1 MAKNTITAIIYSR
14 NLSLVDDA
22 GPIHSCVSLTYT
34 YVRDGAGR
42 FDATFP
48 ITDRRLLAAALKDT
62 LLSFFVGGIH
72 VFTGVVERRRRR
84 HNKGR
89 GQWIISGPCILGI
102 LAENTVGRLVVDDDT
117 DGPQM
122 VLDATNVPNQTFSLD
137 TFSGSGTTNV
147 NVYKEFANETGL
159 AALVKLAEMTGEH
172 FRAATDGTLRVVWLQ
187 FDSPQ
192 TEIRLVDGG
201 GPTLHKSR
209 AVAIIEDIEVD
220 DDGEGI
226 VNRIYPVGAGQ
237 HDAELTLA
245 AATMV
250 MPAGYTM
257 NTANNYIEWDAGQV
271 YPSVRRALH
280 KEFRSIAVIEPEYA
294 YGDYWIEVDVFAVPG
309 ATSIDVEPLPVPLAN
324 GATLDLNGFG
334 TVTITVTAD
343 AAEGDSVINVAAL
356 AGAVS
361 DVDRLKYTIPYDPV
375 PTENAANQLAAATL
389 AMLEKLADPARRTAY
404 RIVARHVPEA
414 VKVGMTIPVRS
425 HSYGIEIDDDLIILE
440 ITRSITSTG
449 RAPVQLR
456 VAAADWWEN
465 DADTEIARQ
474 LEEARTARAG
484 SQPVAYTSITGS
496 ATPAPPMGHRAQ
508 HLEGGS
514 DPVADTTP
522 TAGLVPQA
530 DGAGKIA
537 IGWIDQSQINTDNV
551 TEGATNL
558 FILPAE
564 LVKLAGI
571 ETAADVTDAANVGAA
586 IDGSPGKV
594 TPAGADKWA
603 IVNSVGNVLGHVTYT
618 DLLAALGALYVALT
632 GDQTIAGFKTFSGNI
647 RAEMLGIGQD
657 PSGARLVEIYRSGA
671 NANVLI
677 ASDSGQA
684 ALAFRSRR
692 NSANQSIFQGIGGR
706 GTTALPVANNS
717 GDIPF
722 QVVAYCDPDGSGSA
736 INIGSVNFEVAG
748 IPATGSAP
756 GRVVLQVVPSGSVT
770 RVDALTI
777 QPTQRVDIANYL
789 TTAGQKR
796 TTATFGKT
804 NNTLANIT
812 GLSVNVQA
820 GRVYMFRAVL
830 LVDPHATG
838 GHKYAISGTATAT
851 GIFYHIH
858 SVDDTALT
866 NIISSRQTA
875 LGGSAGQAGATS
887 VRTVIEGKIV
897 VNAAGTLTVQFA
909 QNVTNAVASN
919 VIDGVFDVREVL

>member
-1 MAKNTITAIIYSR
+1 MAKNTITVVIKSR
-14 NLSLVDDA
+14 GLGLVSDA
-22 GPIHSCVSLTYT
+22 GPVHSCISLTYT
-34 YVRDGAGR
+34 YMRDGAGR

-62 LLSFFVGGIH
+62 LLAFYVGGIH

-89 GQWIISGPCILGI
+89 GTWIISGPCILGI
-102 LAENTVGRLVVDDDT
+102 LAENSVGRLVIDDDT
-117 DGPQM
+117 DGPQLI
-122 VLDATNVPNQTFSLD
+122 LDATNVPNQTFTLD
-137 TFSGSGTTNV
+137 VVNGSGTTDV

-209 AVAIIEDIEVD
+209 GVAIIEDIEVD

-237 HDAELTLA
+237 HEAELTLA

-257 NTANNYIEWDAGQV
+257 NTASNYIEWDAGQV
-271 YPSVRRALH
+271 FPSVRRALH
-280 KEFRSIAVIEPEYA
+280 KEFRSIAVIEPEYP
-294 YGDYWIEVDVFAVPG
+294 YGDYWIEVDVFAFPG

-334 TVTITVTAD
+334 TVTITLTAD
-343 AAEGDSVINVAAL
+343 AAEGDIVINVAAL
-356 AGAVS
+356 VGAVS
-361 DVDRLKYTIPYDPV
+361 DVDVLKYTIPFDPV

-404 RIVARHVPEA
+404 RIVARNLPEA

-425 HSYGIEIDDDLIILE
+425 HSYGVEIDDDLIILE
-440 ITRSITSTG
+440 ITRSITSAG

-474 LEEARTARAG
+474 LEEARTARSG

-514 DPVADTTP
+514 DPLADTTP

-530 DGAGKIA
+530 DGAGNIA
-537 IGWIDQSQINTDNV
+537 IGWINQASINTDNV

-564 LVKLAGI
+564 LIKLAGI
-571 ETAADVTDAANVGAA
+571 ETAADVTDQANVGAA

-594 TPAGADKWA
+594 TPVGADKFA
-603 IVNSVGNVLGHVTYT
+603 IVNSVGAVLGYVTYT
-618 DLLAALGALYVALT
+618 DLIAALGALYVALT
-632 GDQTIAGFKTFSGNI
+632 GDQSIAGFKTFTGNV
-647 RAEMLGIGQD
+647 RVDQLGIGLD
-657 PSGARLVEIYRSGA
+657 PTTLLLELWRTAA
-671 NANVLI
+671 NANIRVS
-677 ASDSGQA
+677 SDGGQA
-684 ALAFRSRR
+684 ILSLRSRR
-692 NSANQSIFQGIGGR
+692 NAVNQSVLQGVGGR
-706 GTTALPVANNS
+706 GTFGTPLANIN

-722 QVVAYCDPDGSGSA
+722 QFVAYCDPDGSGAA
-736 INIGSVNFEVAG
+736 INIGSVNFEVSG
-748 IPATGSAP
+748 IPTGTSAP
-756 GRVVLQVVPSGSVT
+756 GRFVVQVVPDLSVT
-770 RVDALTI
+770 RADALTI
-777 QPTQRVDIANYL
+777 HPTRRADFSNFV
-789 TTAGQKR
+789 THAGMKK
-796 TTATFGKT
+796 TTATFAKT
-804 NNTLANIT
+804 NSTLANIT
-812 GLSVNVQA
+812 GLSVTVTA
-820 GRVYMFRAVL
+820 ARTYRFRAVL
-830 LVDPHATG
+830 IVDPQVTG

-851 GIFYHIH
+851 SIVYHIQ
-858 SVDDTALT
+858 SFDDTTLAAV
-866 NIISSRQTA
+866 ISSRQTA
-875 LGGSAGQAGATS
+875 LGGSAGQAGPTS
-887 VRTVIEGKIV
+887 VKTIIEGKIV
-897 VNAAGTLTVQFA
+897 VSAGGTLTVQFA

-919 VIDGVFDVREVL
+919 VIDATFEVEDYL